1 MDIFKL
7 IGIGLI
13 GGFLSLCVKNYRKE
27 FSVLIGTA
35 TALIILFGVADTLR
49 SVINSFWAL
58 AETGGVDAG
67 YFIIVIKVVGIAY
80 ITQFAAETL
89 RDSGENAVAMKIELA
104 GKVFILGLTMPIL
117 TSFMEVCINAL
128 DSI

>member
-13 GGFLSLCVKNYRKE
+13 GGFLSISVKSYRKE
-27 FSVLIGTA
+27 FSVLIGAA
-35 TALIILFGVADTLR
+35 TAVIILCGVADTLKN
-49 SVINSFWAL
+49 VINSFWAL
-58 AETGGVDAG
+58 AETGGVDAK

-89 RDSGENAVAMKIELA
+89 RDGGENAVAVKIELA
-104 GKVFILGLTMPIL
+104 GKIFILGLTMPIL
-117 TSFMEVCINAL
+117 TSFMEVCVNAL
-128 DSI
+128 NSI